1 MHRGHLAEVTDL
13 ERDLITAELMSRTT
27 STGTPDQVRDNLA
40 TVEDEGFT
48 GIVYAPMGPDIAH
61 ELRAMAEL
69 LELHPA
75 SGETIGAQPR

>member
-1 MHRGHLAEVTDL
+1 
-13 ERDLITAELMSRTT
+13 MSRTT

-40 TVEDEGFT
+40 AVEAEGFN

-69 LELHPA
+69 LELQQDA
-75 SGETIGAQPR
+75 A